1 MGQGNGG
8 ILQGVLCGHGPL
20 TGEVHKKNRTKKR
33 EHPMMVEGR
42 PADNPPGR
50 MIRAGADEL
59 GASRAEQAGADFEWH
74 FGRVTSL
81 GMIAITDSR
90 TVTILWEEGGI
101 SSQQGDI
108 TDEQWE
114 TFKLAFMS
122 TGRIAVLSDQPEKD
136 WMYDYR
142 FLEAVRW

>member
-1 MGQGNGG
+1 MAEDS
-8 ILQGVLCGHGPL
+8 
-20 TGEVHKKNRTKKR
+20 TSEST
-33 EHPMMVEGR
+33 
-42 PADNPPGR
+42 PGR
-50 MIRAGADEL
+50 ITSAGSDEL
-59 GASRAEQAGADFEWH
+59 EASRAARVGADFDWH

-81 GMIAITDSR
+81 GTIAIADSR

-114 TFKLAFMS
+114 IFKLAFVS
-122 TGRIAVLSDQPEKD
+122 TGRIAILSDQPAKD

>member
-1 MGQGNGG
+1 MAEDS
-8 ILQGVLCGHGPL
+8 
-20 TGEVHKKNRTKKR
+20 TSEST
-33 EHPMMVEGR
+33 
-42 PADNPPGR
+42 PGR
-50 MIRAGADEL
+50 MTRAGSDEL
-59 GASRAEQAGADFEWH
+59 EASRAAQAGADFEWH

-81 GMIAITDSR
+81 GMIEIANSR

-101 SSQQGDI
+101 SSQQGEI

-114 TFKLAFMS
+114 ILKLAFLS
-122 TGRIAVLSDQPEKD
+122 TGRIAILSDQPDKT

>member
-1 MGQGNGG
+1 MAEDSNFYST
-8 ILQGVLCGHGPL
+8 I
-20 TGEVHKKNRTKKR
+20 
-33 EHPMMVEGR
+33 GR
-42 PADNPPGR
+42 
-50 MIRAGADEL
+50 ITRAGSDEL
-59 GASRAEQAGADFEWH
+59 EASRAEQAGAEYEWH

-81 GMIAITDSR
+81 GMIEIANSR

-114 TFKLAFMS
+114 ILKLAFQS
-122 TGRIAVLSDQPEKD
+122 TGRVAILSDQPAKD

>member
-1 MGQGNGG
+1 MARTMA
-8 ILQGVLCGHGPL
+8 VYFRVCCGAYGPL
-20 TGEVHKKNRTKKR
+20 TGGVSKKNRTKKR
-33 EHPMMVEGR
+33 EHPMMADDR

-50 MIRAGADEL
+50 MTRAGADAL
-59 GASRAEQAGADFEWH
+59 GASRAEQAGTDFEWH

-90 TVTILWEEGGI
+90 TVTILWEEGGV
-101 SSQQGDI
+101 SSQQGEI

-114 TFKLAFMS
+114 ILKLAFGS
-122 TGRIAVLSDQPEKD
+122 TGRIAILSDQPAKD

>member
-1 MGQGNGG
+1 MAEDGKLDGT
-8 ILQGVLCGHGPL
+8 
-20 TGEVHKKNRTKKR
+20 TGRIT
-33 EHPMMVEGR
+33 
-42 PADNPPGR
+42 
-50 MIRAGADEL
+50 RAGSDEL
-59 GASRAEQAGADFEWH
+59 EASRAEQAGAEYEWH

-81 GMIAITDSR
+81 GMIEIANSR

-114 TFKLAFMS
+114 ILKLAFLS
-122 TGRIAVLSDQPEKD
+122 TGRVAILSDQPAKD

>member
-1 MGQGNGG
+1 MAEDS
-8 ILQGVLCGHGPL
+8 
-20 TGEVHKKNRTKKR
+20 TSEST
-33 EHPMMVEGR
+33 
-42 PADNPPGR
+42 PGR
-50 MIRAGADEL
+50 ITSAGSDELEASHAARAGADF
-59 GASRAEQAGADFEWH
+59 DWH

-81 GMIAITDSR
+81 GTIAIADSR

-114 TFKLAFMS
+114 IFKLAFVS
-122 TGRIAVLSDQPEKD
+122 TGRIAILSDQTAKD

>member
-1 MGQGNGG
+1 MAADR
-8 ILQGVLCGHGPL
+8 PSEST
-20 TGEVHKKNRTKKR
+20 TGR
-33 EHPMMVEGR
+33 
-42 PADNPPGR
+42 
-50 MIRAGADEL
+50 ISSAGSDEL
-59 GASRAEQAGADFEWH
+59 EASRAAQAGAEFEWH

-81 GMIAITDSR
+81 GTIGITDSR

-114 TFKLAFMS
+114 ILKLAFVS
-122 TGRIAVLSDQPEKD
+122 TGRIAILSDQTEKN

>member
-1 MGQGNGG
+1 MKITQRKQTQEHYEGSERLWQTQEYRTVQQGGSPEPVQTNWEPAARNKLAPTMNG
-8 ILQGVLCGHGPL
+8 
-20 TGEVHKKNRTKKR
+20 
-33 EHPMMVEGR
+33 
-42 PADNPPGR
+42 
-50 MIRAGADEL
+50 
-59 GASRAEQAGADFEWH
+59 
-74 FGRVTSL
+74 
-81 GMIAITDSR
+81 ITDSR

-114 TFKLAFMS
+114 VFKLAFMS
-122 TGRIAVLSDQPEKD
+122 TGRVAILSDQLAKD

>member
-1 MGQGNGG
+1 MTED
-8 ILQGVLCGHGPL
+8 VESEST
-20 TGEVHKKNRTKKR
+20 TGRITS
-33 EHPMMVEGR
+33 
-42 PADNPPGR
+42 
-50 MIRAGADEL
+50 AGSDEL
-59 GASRAEQAGADFEWH
+59 EASRAEQAGTDYEWH

-81 GMIAITDSR
+81 GTIGITDSR

-108 TDEQWE
+108 TDDQWE
-114 TFKLAFMS
+114 IFKLAFLS
-122 TGRIAVLSDQPEKD
+122 TGRIAILSDQPAKD

>member
-1 MGQGNGG
+1 MAEERLSGSTTGR
-8 ILQGVLCGHGPL
+8 L
-20 TGEVHKKNRTKKR
+20 T
-33 EHPMMVEGR
+33 
-42 PADNPPGR
+42 
-50 MIRAGADEL
+50 RAGSDEL
-59 GASRAEQAGADFEWH
+59 EASRAEQAGADFEWH

-81 GMIAITDSR
+81 GTIGITDSR

-108 TDEQWE
+108 MDEQWE
-114 TFKLAFMS
+114 IFKLAFMS
-122 TGRIAVLSDQPEKD
+122 TGRVAILSDQPAKD

>member
-1 MGQGNGG
+1 MADERLPGSTTGR
-8 ILQGVLCGHGPL
+8 L
-20 TGEVHKKNRTKKR
+20 T
-33 EHPMMVEGR
+33 
-42 PADNPPGR
+42 
-50 MIRAGADEL
+50 RAGSDEL
-59 GASRAEQAGADFEWH
+59 EASRAEQAGTDYEWH

-81 GMIAITDSR
+81 GMIEIANSR

-114 TFKLAFMS
+114 IFKLAFMS
-122 TGRIAVLSDQPEKD
+122 TGRVAILSDQPSKD